1 MRPVD
6 VVDPVRLA
14 VVLGHNDRAQQLLG
28 DLLLEA
34 SSATASPDRV
44 ELVVDGVG
52 SGRNK
57 RKNEVAAVEFQS
69 PAVQA
74 RLGRLTTI
82 FKCLGS
88 FLVVINMLLLLVK
101 PTDHVYPYGA
111 SII

>member
-14 VVLGHNDRAQQLLG
+14 VVLGHDDRAQQLLG

-57 RKNEVAAVEFQS
+57 RKNEVSACSRVPVSCCSGCSAGE
-69 PAVQA
+69 
-74 RLGRLTTI
+74 T
-82 FKCLGS
+82 
-88 FLVVINMLLLLVK
+88 N
-101 PTDHVYPYGA
+101 
-111 SII
+111 